1 MTAVPFAARTATRRA
16 FLGGTAAVATGAGL
30 LGLAHPAAATAKPYL
45 AGTGSLDDVEH
56 VVILMQENRS
66 TDHYFGTMRGVRGFA
81 DKAALRGVFQQPEP
95 SRKDGGYLRPYR
107 LDTAK
112 VDGQSLDD
120 NEHSWW
126 AVHDQWNHGAND
138 GFARRGHSSMAYYGD
153 TDIPFSRALA
163 EAFTFCDNYFCSIK
177 GPTTPNRLY
186 HWTGT
191 IDPSGHAGGPVVGCP
206 SAYPTAK
213 EPKLDWMTYPERLQ
227 DQGISWRI
235 YASDEMGSGS
245 SDEDRWV
252 GEFGCNPLWL
262 FKNYQDA
269 LTSTLPRDI
278 ELVDRASLRT
288 QWQPNSG
295 QGTDP
300 AHVLAKFVADCAP
313 GGNLPKVSWV
323 IAPGGYSEHPK
334 SRPVDGAAFIETM
347 LQGIWANPELWSK
360 TVVLINYDEHDGFF
374 DHVIPPT
381 APSAAPDEFVN
392 GAPIGLGPR
401 VPMTVI
407 SPWSR
412 GNWINSQVFDHTSVL
427 RFLEVFTGVKE
438 TNISAWRR
446 AICGDLTSCFDF
458 ATPDVTIPLTPNAAN
473 TRRAQVDTIAQLP
486 ASTAPGKQVVPV
498 QDPGTVAA
506 RALPYQPWANLGL
519 HGSTI
524 QVTLGNQGSAA
535 VQLQVYDLV
544 SGAPAQR
551 IDVAAGKTASAS
563 VAAGHSYDVAVY
575 GPNGFLR
582 EAKGTPAASGMDSWL
597 RIGGT
602 RAHPVLQLSISNW
615 TRHAIHATVAGIG
628 ASSTRVTVWPG
639 TPRTL
644 DIDPYAHKHG
654 WYDLVVRVDDH
665 PVFLRRFAGHLEN
678 GAPSITG

>member
-1 MTAVPFAARTATRRA
+1 MEGRPSRRDVLKA
-16 FLGGTAAVATGAGL
+16 GAGVAAGGALASSGLSPAL
-30 LGLAHPAAATAKPYL
+30 LRAIAATQATCGTL
-45 AGTGSLDDVEH
+45 ADVRN
-56 VVILMQENRS
+56 VVIFIQENRS
-66 TDHYFGTMRGVRGFA
+66 FDHYFGRYKGVRGFDDRSVRLSNTDDGTTIFKQSYPIDGIPGA
-81 DKAALRGVFQQPEP
+81 PDPLLPFHINTSEP
-95 SRKDGGYLRPYR
+95 STSQGECTNDIGH
-107 LDTAK
+107 
-112 VDGQSLDD
+112 QWS
-120 NEHSWW
+120 
-126 AVHDQWNHGAND
+126 DQHAMWND
-138 GFARRGHSSMAYYGD
+138 GLMDSWVARYLQSNPGGNGKFAAITMGYYQGSPARDHSGD
-153 TDIPFSRALA
+153 VDLYWALA
-163 EAFTFCDNYFCSIK
+163 DNFTVCDNYFCSIK

-347 LQGIWANPELWSK
+347 LQGIWADPELWSK

-381 APSAAPDEFVN
+381 APSGAPD
-392 GAPIGLGPR
+392 
-401 VPMTVI
+401 
-407 SPWSR
+407 
-412 GNWINSQVFDHTSVL
+412 
-427 RFLEVFTGVKE
+427 
-438 TNISAWRR
+438 
-446 AICGDLTSCFDF
+446 
-458 ATPDVTIPLTPNAAN
+458 
-473 TRRAQVDTIAQLP
+473 
-486 ASTAPGKQVVPV
+486 
-498 QDPGTVAA
+498 
-506 RALPYQPWANLGL
+506 
-519 HGSTI
+519 
-524 QVTLGNQGSAA
+524 
-535 VQLQVYDLV
+535 
-544 SGAPAQR
+544 
-551 IDVAAGKTASAS
+551 
-563 VAAGHSYDVAVY
+563 
-575 GPNGFLR
+575 
-582 EAKGTPAASGMDSWL
+582 
-597 RIGGT
+597 
-602 RAHPVLQLSISNW
+602 
-615 TRHAIHATVAGIG
+615 
-628 ASSTRVTVWPG
+628 
-639 TPRTL
+639 
-644 DIDPYAHKHG
+644 
-654 WYDLVVRVDDH
+654 
-665 PVFLRRFAGHLEN
+665 
-678 GAPSITG
+678 